1 MQAFLNNSKNI
12 YRDSYL
18 WNMIGSMLLAF
29 QSVILLMV
37 LTRVLGVDDAG
48 IFTLAYANANLFF
61 TMGKY
66 GMRYFQ
72 ASDVIEQFSFKDYI
86 CSRIITSACMIVG
99 SFGFTVYLAIKNSY
113 TIEKMLIVFFVC
125 IFKLPDVIED
135 VYYGRYQQKARLD
148 IAAKTMTLRVA
159 LTTLCFILVVILSK
173 NLLFSVIVSTV
184 FAFLLVAYFIKITIK
199 PFADGKKWEKAKVFE
214 LLRVCFPLF
223 VGAFLSIYITNAP
236 KYSID
241 ALLNDELQACYGFI
255 SMPVMVISLLNGII
269 FNPLIQKMS
278 IIWKKRETKAFLIRV
293 IVQAGVVLGITLCCI
308 IAAFFLGIPVLSFLF
323 NVDLTLYKR
332 ELIILLIG
340 GGLLGLSGLLNT
352 VITIIRFQN
361 SILIGYGIV
370 TCMAIIFSDYIVS
383 QYKLMGAAILYMLLM
398 ASLCILFFF
407 FLFIGIIK
415 DR

>member
-352 VITIIRFQN
+352 VITIIRFQD

-398 ASLCILFFF
+398 ASLCILFLI
-407 FLFIGIIK
+407 FLIIGIIK

>member
-398 ASLCILFFF
+398 ASLCILFLI
-407 FLFIGIIK
+407 FLIIGIIK

>member
-407 FLFIGIIK
+407 FLIIGIIK